1 MYGEVILFS
10 ISAVVKFYKSI
21 LTTVDLFFLQEIKQL
36 CTYLV
41 DLKKASAEEMRRS
54 VYANYA
60 AFIRLV
66 VLVCINFLKSRLVL
80 GP

>member
-10 ISAVVKFYKSI
+10 ISAVVKFSKSI

>member
-10 ISAVVKFYKSI
+10 ISAVVKFSKSI

-60 AFIRLV
+60 AFIR
-66 VLVCINFLKSRLVL
+66 
-80 GP
+80 

>member
-1 MYGEVILFS
+1 MYGQVILFS
-10 ISAVVKFYKSI
+10 ISAVVKFSKSI